1 MPYTSER
8 VRSRHPFE
16 LFFVGFTLL
25 VSVAGIFHRESRPG
39 SVQEAVGH
47 AGTLI
52 WYFALLLGA
61 LAAMAGIF
69 WRERATGL
77 MLEMLGLL
85 TSGLAT
91 VFYGITAMILLTEA
105 ASYSAG
111 IMFGYG
117 GAALWRAGQIR
128 HLLVTVAR
136 EHTGNSK
143 E

>member
-25 VSVAGIFHRESRPG
+25 VSVGGFFNHASRPG
-39 SVQEAVGH
+39 SVQDAVGTT
-47 AGTLI
+47 GTLI
-52 WYFALLLGA
+52 WYAALLLGA
-61 LAAMAGIF
+61 LAALAGIF

-77 MLEMLGLL
+77 MLEALGLL

-91 VFYGITAMILLTEA
+91 IFYGVTAMILLGEVAT
-105 ASYSAG
+105 YSAG

-117 GAALWRAGQIR
+117 GAALWRSAQIR

-136 EHTGNSK
+136 EHTGNRG

>member
-25 VSVAGIFHRESRPG
+25 VSASGLAHRQARPG

-47 AGTLI
+47 TGSLI
-52 WYFALLLGA
+52 WYFALVLGA
-61 LAAMAGIF
+61 LATLLGIF

-77 MLEMLGLL
+77 TLEMLGLFVA
-85 TSGLAT
+85 GLAT
-91 VFYGITAMILLTEA
+91 VFYGITAMIILGEVAT
-105 ASYSAG
+105 YSAG

-117 GAALWRAGQIR
+117 GAALWRSAQIR

-136 EHTGNSK
+136 EHTGNSG